1 MKKVYE
7 SLSFHKVGHYRS
19 MLEEAGIE
27 CSIRN
32 LGVGGVMGEVP
43 FVETYPELWVS
54 EDADVPRALALIEGH
69 RREIAEAVELPDWTC
84 PQCAQPVPGNFLS
97 CWNCGADKPTATAS

>member
-32 LGVGGVMGEVP
+32 LGAAGVMGEVP
-43 FVETYPELWVS
+43 FVEVYPELWVT
-54 EDADVPRALALIEGH
+54 EDADEPRALALIEHH
-69 RREIAEAVELPDWTC
+69 RQEITAAAGLPEWTC
-84 PQCAQPVPGNFLS
+84 GECGELVPGTFET